1 MQHYK
6 SAIVDKPNKQEIHNR
21 NNKMTTRYNDY
32 SGNMPH
38 LSFSYDEDFYPEDSD
53 LPDPQQNPVLVG
65 ARKAIQKVGVGPIEL
80 PLKLK
85 QRDGGVQEVYAK
97 ASLYGSLDDP
107 NSKGLN
113 FSRFYALMHE
123 SLDNHMSVDA
133 LKDVLKNM
141 RDKQKCTSAYCKLR
155 FNYRWVQSA
164 LRSREELPETASD
177 DQVFKVVQGVKLSHE
192 KKKSHIFYACELDG
206 QMHNDEYKFYLT
218 VDYRYGSTCPCSF
231 HLAQHAMLT
240 RGKAAN
246 GHSQRSTA
254 KITIQLDPNNPM
266 LIEDVVELARTQIPT
281 EVQVFM
287 KRRDEQA
294 QAELSGSNT
303 LFTEDASRL
312 LYEGLD
318 QWFDGGRILDFS
330 VVTSHEESIHPYN
343 ALSIMYKGIEN
354 GLR

>member
-1 MQHYK
+1 MKFRH
-6 SAIVDKPNKQEIHNR
+6 
-21 NNKMTTRYNDY
+21 NDY
-32 SGNMPH
+32 SKHMPH
-38 LSFSYDEDFYPEDSD
+38 LDFKYDEEYYPEDSE

-65 ARKAIQKVGVGPIEL
+65 AKKAIQKVGVGPMEL
-80 PLKLK
+80 PLKIK

-123 SLDNHMSVDA
+123 SLDNHMSIDA
-133 LKDVLKNM
+133 LKDTLKNM
-141 RDKQKCTSAYCKLR
+141 REKQKCVSAYCKLR

-164 LRSREELPETASD
+164 LRSREELPNTAPESE
-177 DQVFKVVQGVKLSHE
+177 VFKIVQGIKLSHE
-192 KKKSHIFYACELDG
+192 KKKSHIFYACELEG
-206 QMHNDEYKFYLT
+206 QMHQDEYKFYLT
-218 VDYRYGSTCPCSF
+218 IDYRYGSTCPCSF
-231 HLAQHAMLT
+231 HLAQDAMIK
-240 RGKAAN
+240 RNKAAN

-254 KITIQLDPNNPM
+254 KIKIELDPNNPIW
-266 LIEDVVELARTQIPT
+266 IEDIVELARQQIPT

-303 LFTEDASRL
+303 LFTEDSSRL

-318 QWFDGGRILDFS
+318 ELFNANKILDFS
-330 VVTSHEESIHPYN
+330 VVTEHEESIHPYN
-343 ALSIMYKGIEN
+343 AIAIMYKGIVG
-354 GLR
+354 GLS